1 MSSFIVIFG
10 YANALGVGPR
20 ALRDTDRSV
29 VEDAGEHVVGIAHVR
44 QLERVLAFGR
54 HESSIDDREV
64 VDLVYHD
71 GIRTVEVDADLVPE
85 VHEQL
90 VAVHDAD
97 AFTAV
102 VGGERVPAIR
112 VIRVVD
118 RVATAVDER
127 PVGAVV
133 LEPGGVASDV
143 DLLVLAGGEVQGHRR
158 HDYPSRAQVGS
169 VLPTADVDRDRD
181 VGRDR
186 DFHAGRDDDRA
197 ALGGLAG
204 ELAVLVLDFP
214 SRAVLELEEHGHERR
229 GVRAR
234 VRIGLA
240 GVDVFRVVVVA
251 VVRDALGAPGEAER
265 KERGDHEGRSDAEH
279 GTSTWPSHGKM
290 ERFPT
295 HIILK
300 IGEVVNL

>member
-1 MSSFIVIFG
+1 MS
-10 YANALGVGPR
+10 
-20 ALRDTDRSV
+20 D
-29 VEDAGEHVVGIAHVR
+29 
-44 QLERVLAFGR
+44 
-54 HESSIDDREV
+54 
-64 VDLVYHD
+64 
-71 GIRTVEVDADLVPE
+71 

-90 VAVHDAD
+90 VAVLDAD
-97 AFTAV
+97 ALVTV
-102 VGGERVPAIR
+102 VGGEGSTVVGI
-112 VIRVVD
+112 VD
-118 RVATAVDER
+118 RDGSTVDER

-133 LEPGGVASDV
+133 LEPGGVARDV
-143 DLLVLAGGEVQGHRR
+143 ELHVLAGGEVQGHRR

-186 DFHAGRDDDRA
+186 DFHAGRDDDRT

-214 SRAVLELEEHGHERR
+214 NRAVLELEEHGHERR
-229 GVRAR
+229 GVRVR

-251 VVRDALGAPGEAER
+251 VVPDARGASGEAER

-279 GTSTWPSHGKM
+279 GTSTWPSHGNWK
-290 ERFPT
+290 EFLLT
-295 HIILK
+295 
-300 IGEVVNL
+300 